1 MTTQQLILSL
11 VLATMVFSVALELKI
26 DDFKRVAQA
35 PKAVVCG
42 LIPQFI
48 LLPVGTWAATLVLD
62 LPPNVEAAMILVAAC
77 PGGSLSNYI
86 THFGRGNTALS
97 VSVSAVAA
105 LMALVLTPFNFSW
118 MVATNP
124 VTATWLRT
132 LSIDASDIWI
142 SLLALLAIP
151 MALGLLFAHKL
162 PALTRRIQKPLGNF
176 AIIALLAFIVLG
188 LLKERQLLTL
198 SLLPMLGIVIAHNA
212 SGLFF
217 GWITSKAMGV
227 SERDSRAVMIEGGM
241 QNSGL
246 ALGIIAVQFNSDLGM
261 VIIASLW
268 GMWHIVSGLS
278 CALYWRRKDRIA
290 ASTLG
295 EQHV

>member
-1 MTTQQLILSL
+1 MNTQQIILSL
-11 VLATMVFSVALELKI
+11 VLATMVFSVALELKL
-26 DDFKRVAQA
+26 DDFRRVAQT
-35 PKAVVCG
+35 PKAVICG

-48 LLPVGTWAATLVLD
+48 LLPVGTWAATMVLD
-62 LPPNVEAAMILVAAC
+62 LPPNVETAMILVAAC
-77 PGGSLSNYI
+77 PGGSLSNFI

-118 MVATNP
+118 MVAANP
-124 VTATWLRT
+124 VTAGWLRT

-151 MALGLLFAHKL
+151 MVLGLLLAHKL
-162 PALTRRIQKPLGNF
+162 PFVTAKIQKPLANF
-176 AIIALLAFIVLG
+176 SIIALLAFIVIG
-188 LLKERQLLTL
+188 LVKERQLLTL
-198 SLLPMLGIVIAHNA
+198 GLLPMLGIVIAHNA

-217 GWITSKAMGV
+217 GYITSKAMGV
-227 SERDSRAVMIEGGM
+227 SARDTRAVMIEGGM

-268 GMWHIVSGLS
+268 GIWHIVSGLA
-278 CALYWRRKDRIA
+278 CALYWRRQDRLA
-290 ASTLG
+290 TL
-295 EQHV
+295 